1 MILSARCLKQ
11 AAGCAAG
18 VRFESGHGEPDA
30 SGGRY
35 ARGRFGKR
43 KQDSQLRQRRSLC
56 DAAHFAEE
64 LTGRFR
70 RDRRPL
76 PAMAINDA
84 AYMTCVGN
92 DFSFDQIFARWVEAF
107 GRPGDVLLAI
117 STSGNSGNVV
127 MAVEKAR
134 EAGMKVLAL
143 TREGTNK
150 LSEMAD
156 VAICAPTA
164 PYSERDSGDPYQG
177 DPYPDRSA
185 RGRGDIQR
193 RNGGAVDFP
202 GGALSLSG
210 FPESGSGESNPDR
223 GDGADDRME
232 DRRRRFLRLRRFSAV
247 PFRCIE
253 IQPIT

>member
-1 MILSARCLKQ
+1 MEYIISKSLKQ
-11 AAGCAAG
+11 AQDVLQAFVSNPDTVSRMRQAVDMLAAALENG
-18 VRFESGHGEPDA
+18 NKILSCGN
-30 SGGRY
+30 GG
-35 ARGRFGKR
+35 
-43 KQDSQLRQRRSLC
+43 SLC

-164 PYSERDSGDPYQG
+164 PYSDRIQEIHIKVIHILIEALEAAVIYKDGTGER
-177 DPYPDRSA
+177 
-185 RGRGDIQR
+185 
-193 RNGGAVDFP
+193 
-202 GGALSLSG
+202 
-210 FPESGSGESNPDR
+210 
-223 GDGADDRME
+223 
-232 DRRRRFLRLRRFSAV
+232 
-247 PFRCIE
+247 
-253 IQPIT
+253 